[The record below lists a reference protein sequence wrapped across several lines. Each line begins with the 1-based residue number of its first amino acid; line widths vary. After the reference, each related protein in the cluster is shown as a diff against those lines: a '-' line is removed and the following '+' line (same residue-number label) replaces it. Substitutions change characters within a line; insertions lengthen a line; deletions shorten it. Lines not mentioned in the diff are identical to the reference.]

1 MTERQEDEVV
11 QGEMEGHNTKGA
23 EDTRG
28 GWRLYELLGLTLEDE
43 ERVVDEIVGK
53 TLNSMED
60 NTGGKEYLE
69 KILQLI
75 APLSGD
81 VLPLNEAIT
90 VLMFFGRQVGHV
102 EYQAKQRR
110 QKGGLAEI
118 LAAMGQR
125 GGKAIIVGPD
135 GPRVVDA
142 SELENMVKG
151 GEE

>member
-11 QGEMEGHNTKGA
+11 QGEKQ
-23 EDTRG
+23 DTRG

-43 ERVVDEIVGK
+43 ERVVNEIVGK

-60 NTGGKEYLE
+60 DTGGKEYLE
-69 KILQLI
+69 KIIQLI

-81 VLPLNEAIT
+81 VLPLKEAIT
-90 VLMFFGRQVGHV
+90 ALMFFGRQVGHV
-102 EYQAKQRR
+102 EYQRKKQR
-110 QKGGLAEI
+110 GGLADI
-118 LAAMGQR
+118 LAALGKG
-125 GGKAIIVGPD
+125 GGKAIVVGPD

-142 SELENMVKG
+142 SEVEQLMKG